1 MLNTN
6 RLRIGFAL
14 TAIIGAIYAAAGL
27 FDSLT
32 HFSTGVIVTSL
43 AVIGVGLVD
52 YCEART
58 NQRIIDA
65 RAAVW
70 ARRDRQANL

>member
-1 MLNTN
+1 MLN

-14 TAIIGAIYAAAGL
+14 TAIIGALYAAAGL

-58 NQRIIDA
+58 SQRIA
-65 RAAVW
+65 ATRAAVW
-70 ARRDRQANL
+70 ARRDRQADL